1 MLVLLGRL
9 AGLLA
14 WVKPCS
20 SYLGRRQEVGPRKS
34 RLGDLHVHAGRVS
47 PRADGSDDVGHFTLE
62 IAAIMTALLRCVA
75 LLGAL
80 SSACGFVVT
89 PVRLQQ
95 TVAVAASSLPTESVA
110 ALPVQR
116 ALITAPRSAAPAMGL
131 FGLGAPELAVIGAVA
146 LFILGPDKLKELAKD
161 VGKVSAELKQVPEEF
176 NKGMEV
182 GSLELEKKKMMA
194 SEETVKPTDTPD
206 TPA

>member
-1 MLVLLGRL
+1 MN
-9 AGLLA
+9 
-14 WVKPCS
+14 
-20 SYLGRRQEVGPRKS
+20 
-34 RLGDLHVHAGRVS
+34 
-47 PRADGSDDVGHFTLE
+47 
-62 IAAIMTALLRCVA
+62 ALLRCFA

-89 PVRLQQ
+89 PVRLQ
-95 TVAVAASSLPTESVA
+95 AAAAARSLPMDGIA

-116 ALITAPRSAAPAMGL
+116 VLVAAPRSASPSMGL

-176 NKGMEV
+176 SKGMEV
-182 GSLELEKKKMMA
+182 GSLELEKKKMVA
-194 SEETVKPTDTPD
+194 SEETIAPAEKPTDT
-206 TPA
+206 AA